1 MKKEI
6 LENKFYYVI
15 LLVLIIGL
23 IIVSMFFYQT
33 IQERGESYTFK
44 PQIHEEYR
52 VSIVDKEMNGALETY
67 KTYHGYLI
75 KYTKYSNGNV
85 EVYFRYFDNDGIG
98 ITKTLILKNG
108 DKIYFILEEN
118 TYYEIGD

>member
-6 LENKFYYVI
+6 LGNKFYYVT

-23 IIVSMFFYQT
+23 IMVSMFFYKT
-33 IQERGESYTFK
+33 IQERGVSYSFT

-67 KTYHGYLI
+67 ETYNGYLI

-85 EVYFRYFDNDGIG
+85 EVYFRYFDNDGVG
-98 ITKTLILKNG
+98 ITKTLTLKNG

>member
-6 LENKFYYVI
+6 SENMFYVI
-15 LLVLIIGL
+15 LALLIFALMVFIM
-23 IIVSMFFYQT
+23 IYYET
-33 IQERGESYTFK
+33 IQGRGESYTFK

-67 KTYHGYLI
+67 ETYNGYLI
-75 KYTKYSNGNV
+75 RYYKYRNGNV
-85 EVYFRYFDNDGIG
+85 EVYFRYYDNDGIEH
-98 ITKTLILKNG
+98 TKTLTLKNG